1 MLPLEQI
8 KSEIDPYKTYNGAEI
23 LVILGNYEK
32 ALLEHIEQMKVK
44 HHKDYKYLNE
54 TKGTEFEKGDANGAF
69 WALAELRGWI
79 EAQ

>member
-8 KSEIDPYKTYNGAEI
+8 KSEIVPHQIYNGAGI
-23 LVILGNYEK
+23 LVILGNYER
-32 ALLEHIEQMKVK
+32 ALLEHIEQMKVT
-44 HHKDYKYLNE
+44 HHKEYKRLNE

>member
-1 MLPLEQI
+1 MLPLEKI
-8 KSEIDPYKTYNGAEI
+8 KSQIEPHQSFTTGDVLAI
-23 LVILGNYEK
+23 LDSYDN
-32 ALLEHIEQMKVK
+32 ALLEHIERMKVK
-44 HHKDYKYLNE
+44 YHKDYKHLNE